1 MKKYLIIMA
10 MLCSVF
16 SVRAQFG
23 DNKHLLGG
31 AINGNYYRFSSDS
44 RTSNVLSFGLRP
56 QVARVLSGNSVIGVN
71 ISGSAF
77 SSKGDDNAISNSRSI
92 SAGLFYERYYSL
104 GEKLF
109 FTAKLGADVSTSKN
123 TYGIDDDEQSSNKQR
138 TASANLNPGLA
149 WKASDRV
156 LLNAS
161 IGVIE
166 YSTNTYYPGSSSPSA
181 EIITFRT
188 FQIGF
193 RSPSFGV
200 SFLFN

>member
-1 MKKYLIIMA
+1 

-44 RTSNVLSFGLRP
+44 HTSNTASFGLNP
-56 QVARVLSGNSVIGVN
+56 QVARVLGGNSVLGLDLN
-71 ISGSAF
+71 GSLF
-77 SSKGDDNAISNSRSI
+77 SFKSDDSEVSNSLSI
-92 SAGLFYERYYSL
+92 GAGLFYERYYSL
-104 GEKLF
+104 GERVF
-109 FTAKLGADVSTSKN
+109 FTTRLGTALSTSKSI
-123 TYGIDDDEQSSNKQR
+123 YGSDRIEQISGKNR
-138 TASANLNPGLA
+138 TFSANLNPGLA

-161 IGVIE
+161 IGVIG
-166 YSTNTYYPGSSSPSA
+166 YSTNTYYPGSSSPNVD
-181 EIITFRT
+181 IRTFRT
-188 FQIGF
+188 FQVGF